1 MAWSSYPPY
10 YHYHY
15 YRVQKFV
22 WKRKH
27 LDCKLTQGENIWPL
41 INFFLIIVHLSGFT
55 LRISRFTRLQ
65 RGFIFYSEFSHLRI
79 FFREKKNFHT
89 ITLVLLYADFW
100 KNKGLRKARTTCT
113 RLKADD
119 QAPNVICYK
128 DFFLTHFTGMHHT
141 CFKDVD
147 VDIIVDASA

>member
-10 YHYHY
+10 YHYYY
-15 YRVQKFV
+15 YRFQKFV

-55 LRISRFTRLQ
+55 LCISRFTPSSER
-65 RGFIFYSEFSHLRI
+65 FYLLLWVLTFTHFFPWKEKFSYY
-79 FFREKKNFHT
+79 
-89 ITLVLLYADFW
+89 YASFALCGIL